1 MEDGRS
7 GFAPARFG
15 PHRIA
20 ALPDHEASS
29 DARSSRRR
37 IARVSLLIPA
47 RDSPTPRRIASGVA
61 LLAASLLFA
70 PPVPAGSEPEPGPSL
85 PETSLAGEGGRRTAA
100 EPRLVLRAPRQ
111 LRLRQRMPGEMRRPS
126 LDVRVSARLEN
137 LEDAENPEDYYCLE
151 EVWDWDD
158 DTESVYEP
166 DCDPYEPGADIET
179 YFFNSHRFSLPGTY
193 RVYLRLQR
201 SGETVIAGNV
211 SVRIAN

>member
-1 MEDGRS
+1 
-7 GFAPARFG
+7 
-15 PHRIA
+15 
-20 ALPDHEASS
+20 
-29 DARSSRRR
+29 
-37 IARVSLLIPA
+37 
-47 RDSPTPRRIASGVA
+47 
-61 LLAASLLFA
+61 
-70 PPVPAGSEPEPGPSL
+70 
-85 PETSLAGEGGRRTAA
+85 
-100 EPRLVLRAPRQ
+100 
-111 LRLRQRMPGEMRRPS
+111 MPGESRRPS

-137 LEDAENPEDYYCLE
+137 LEEAENPEDYYCLE

>member
-1 MEDGRS
+1 MTL
-7 GFAPARFG
+7 
-15 PHRIA
+15 A
-20 ALPDHEASS
+20 AAF
-29 DARSSRRR
+29 
-37 IARVSLLIPA
+37 
-47 RDSPTPRRIASGVA
+47 A
-61 LLAASLLFA
+61 LLAPLALGGAESEAGTPAVEVELVTEAAAS
-70 PPVPAGSEPEPGPSL
+70 
-85 PETSLAGEGGRRTAA
+85 AA

-111 LRLRQRMPGEMRRPS
+111 LRLRPRMPGESRRPS

-137 LEDAENPEDYYCLE
+137 LEEAENPEDYYCLE